1 MSTQFP
7 RRRDIFNRSPYFASV
22 PPLLTLQFFFSAMTY
37 YLEHLKFPGK
47 HIFQKI
53 FFAEQIPV
61 TTFVA
66 VTRLQVF

>member
-1 MSTQFP
+1 
-7 RRRDIFNRSPYFASV
+7 
-22 PPLLTLQFFFSAMTY
+22 MTY
-37 YLEHLKFPGK
+37 YLEHLKFPGN

-66 VTRLQVF
+66 VTRLQVVWH